1 MAFLTPRHPEARRG
15 ARHLDTR
22 RAPLMLQQRQG
33 CDGSFTKASAKL
45 VAHGGPAFPGVPPP
59 REAGGARSSTGCLR
73 QQIRSGALSM
83 SITITAERRQ
93 FLYTY
98 LELTLY
104 PGWVKELWR
113 EVDAGRFDAADR
125 IASECSDALC
135 LIANDLRWGKAH
147 GGDIEL
153 TSSPDVLRRIFTRLL
168 DIAMGER
175 PDDAIEPDEWQ
186 DWSHR
191 LEDICLDV
199 LAGLDREEGT
209 GPARRRARLP
219 LRRALGRLKHP
230 FARRAEKSRAHIQP
244 GPPQEMGQTG
254 TQSVP
259 AHAAE
264 KENLFDIDAA
274 IELAVLLAL
283 EQKFPKGVAT
293 FPELLRAL
301 FGEETTDDDEFAI
314 ERAVM
319 ALRRGH
325 ILGVAEDKVFLPRRW
340 KPDCERRA

>member
-1 MAFLTPRHPEARRG
+1 
-15 ARHLDTR
+15 
-22 RAPLMLQQRQG
+22 
-33 CDGSFTKASAKL
+33 
-45 VAHGGPAFPGVPPP
+45 
-59 REAGGARSSTGCLR
+59 
-73 QQIRSGALSM
+73 M

-113 EVDAGRFDAADR
+113 EVDAGKFDAADR
-125 IASECSDALC
+125 IASECSDALR
-135 LIANDLRWGKAH
+135 LIVTDLRWGKAH
-147 GGDIEL
+147 AGDIEL
-153 TSSPDVLRRIFTRLL
+153 TSPPDVLRRIFTRLL
-168 DIAMGER
+168 DIAMSER

-186 DWSHR
+186 DWSRR

-199 LAGLDREEGT
+199 LAGLDREEGR
-209 GPARRRARLP
+209 GPARPARLS
-219 LRRALGRLKHP
+219 RCRALKRLKHP
-230 FARRAEKSRAHIQP
+230 FARRAEKPWAHIQP
-244 GPPQEMGQTG
+244 GPPQETGQSG
-254 TQSVP
+254 TQPLSGPV
-259 AHAAE
+259 AE
-264 KENLFDIDAA
+264 ENLFDIDAT
-274 IELAVLLAL
+274 IQFAVLHAL
-283 EQKFPKGVAT
+283 EERFPRGVAT

-314 ERAVM
+314 ERAVR